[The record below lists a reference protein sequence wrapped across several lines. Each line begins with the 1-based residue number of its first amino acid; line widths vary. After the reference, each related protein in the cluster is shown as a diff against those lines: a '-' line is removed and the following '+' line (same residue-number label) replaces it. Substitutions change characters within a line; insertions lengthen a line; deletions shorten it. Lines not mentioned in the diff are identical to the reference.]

1 MRHELAEL
9 RTDYANLT
17 NQLSELTISIFQE
30 IQNASELNIK
40 EDGKKADKFK
50 SVGNVEVV
58 DEIHPDSTSDPY
70 DSSSTNGGED
80 DPLLAAVKAF
90 EKANAKV
97 EVWETPDEFIGAIR
111 SVQPGSLADS
121 YGILDCDRIIQFGD
135 LNTTTFRD
143 LAQFG
148 DYYVSIRGKDITVF
162 ILFRSLRFT
171 K

>member
-9 RTDYANLT
+9 STDYANLT
-17 NQLSELTISIFQE
+17 SQLSELTISIFQE
-30 IQNASELNIK
+30 IQNESELKIK
-40 EDGKKADKFK
+40 EDGEKADK
-50 SVGNVEVV
+50 VGNVEVV
-58 DEIHPDSTSDPY
+58 DEIHQNSSLNQYNTS
-70 DSSSTNGGED
+70 SMNEGED

-111 SVQPGSLADS
+111 SIQPGSLADS

-143 LAQFG
+143 LAQFSE
-148 DYYVSIRGKDITVF
+148 YYASIRGKDITVF
-162 ILFRSLRFT
+162 ILFCSFGFT